1 MCKTCGCAAD
11 TQQLWLQFKEPDR
24 SPGLQALR
32 DGLLSAPGVLQATL
46 EAIDAESSQLV
57 LDFNPQHTTQHELE
71 QLVAAA
77 GYTPQ
82 AVELRQLEHKHGIS
96 SFIKRIFRQ

>member
-24 SPGLQALR
+24 SPDLQALR
-32 DGLLSAPGVLQATL
+32 NSLLGAPGVLQATL
-46 EAIDAESSQLV
+46 TAVDAEASQLI
-57 LDFNPQHTTQHELE
+57 LDFNPQRTTQQELE
-71 QLVAAA
+71 QLVVTA

-82 AVELRQLEHKHGIS
+82 AAELRPAGHKHGIS

>member
-1 MCKTCGCAAD
+1 MCKTCVCAAD

-46 EAIDAESSQLV
+46 DAIDAESSQLI
-57 LDFNPQHTTQHELE
+57 LDFNPQRTTQQELE
-71 QLVAAA
+71 QLVVTA

-82 AVELRQLEHKHGIS
+82 SVELRQLEHKHGIS

>member
-1 MCKTCGCAAD
+1 MCKTCGCSAD
-11 TQQLWLQFKEPDR
+11 TQQLWLQFKDTGQA
-24 SPGLQALR
+24 PGLRALR

-46 EAIDAESSQLV
+46 DAIDAESSQLV
-57 LDFNPQHTTQHELE
+57 LDFNPQHTTQQELE